1 MNELITIVIP
11 IYNVEKYLHD
21 CLKSVINQTY
31 NNLQIILVDDGSPD
45 NCPKIC
51 DEYKNKDSRI
61 EVIHKKNG
69 GLSDARNAGLE
80 KAKGRYICFIDS
92 DDFINCK
99 YIEKLY
105 DLITKNNA
113 DMAVSNFKRVQDFK
127 EEYLEKKEE
136 NATEEIYTGKQMIEN
151 IYSRKLYVQST
162 VAWNKMYK
170 TELFKDIKFPY
181 GKLHEDEF
189 TTYKLYY
196 ICSKVVM
203 TSEIL
208 YYYRYVPNSIMNKKF
223 NKKRLDGISAL
234 EERLT
239 FFKDKKE
246 EKLYNLTLIRYLM
259 VIMIHY
265 TNIKKFLENSEE
277 IQKNLKCKYNKYYKI
292 VIKLPE
298 CSKQD
303 KLKIILFKIS
313 PYLYDKIRTYSKN
326 INDNL

>member
-1 MNELITIVIP
+1 MVIT
-11 IYNVEKYLHD
+11 
-21 CLKSVINQTY
+21 
-31 NNLQIILVDDGSPD
+31 
-45 NCPKIC
+45 
-51 DEYKNKDSRI
+51 
-61 EVIHKKNG
+61 
-69 GLSDARNAGLE
+69 LE
-80 KAKGRYICFIDS
+80 C
-92 DDFINCK
+92 
-99 YIEKLY
+99 
-105 DLITKNNA
+105 A
-113 DMAVSNFKRVQDFK
+113 DMAVSNFKRVQDYK

-234 EERLT
+234 EER
-239 FFKDKKE
+239 
-246 EKLYNLTLIRYLM
+246 
-259 VIMIHY
+259 
-265 TNIKKFLENSEE
+265 
-277 IQKNLKCKYNKYYKI
+277 
-292 VIKLPE
+292 
-298 CSKQD
+298 
-303 KLKIILFKIS
+303 
-313 PYLYDKIRTYSKN
+313 
-326 INDNL
+326 